1 MLQSERSHRL
11 LLSTPWFYTKSKRR
25 RSGVTRASR
34 FFAMWGRGKK
44 KEQGRFFCC
53 PLFPFLCRNVDL
65 CQRFFRLTLFQRSFN
80 WRLSPISTPELAQ
93 SVFPLPS
100 PSSQLVEVFSLAS
113 RGRGWGRESL
123 PHFQQC
129 SRERSRK
136 IHAPGISWGPL
147 GHLSNCQFQK
157 WGIFKSGIIMVVV
170 TFSITVKHLKRIKTK
185 FVHPLER
192 KKNHENVSLL

>member
-1 MLQSERSHRL
+1 MVSNAHVACGQAL
-11 LLSTPWFYTKSKRR
+11 LFGRAKRAVR
-25 RSGVTRASR
+25 ERASE
-34 FFAMWGRGKK
+34 GRSREGPAKG
-44 KEQGRFFCC
+44 E
-53 PLFPFLCRNVDL
+53 
-65 CQRFFRLTLFQRSFN
+65 RSFN

-192 KKNHENVSLL
+192 KENHENVSLL

>member
-1 MLQSERSHRL
+1 MESRERVDFLRCGGEGKRRNKDFFF
-11 LLSTPWFYTKSKRR
+11 LLSSLPLSLQKRR
-25 RSGVTRASR
+25 FVS
-34 FFAMWGRGKK
+34 
-44 KEQGRFFCC
+44 EI
-53 PLFPFLCRNVDL
+53 
-65 CQRFFRLTLFQRSFN
+65 FRLTLFQRGFN

-136 IHAPGISWGPL
+136 IHAPGIS
-147 GHLSNCQFQK
+147 
-157 WGIFKSGIIMVVV
+157 
-170 TFSITVKHLKRIKTK
+170 
-185 FVHPLER
+185 
-192 KKNHENVSLL
+192 